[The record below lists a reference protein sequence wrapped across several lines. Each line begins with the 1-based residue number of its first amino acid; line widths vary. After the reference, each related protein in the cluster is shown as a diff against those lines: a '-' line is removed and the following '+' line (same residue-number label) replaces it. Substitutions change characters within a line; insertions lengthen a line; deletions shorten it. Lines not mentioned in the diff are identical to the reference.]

1 MNLGEIIRSLRIN
14 SGMTQKEL
22 ADKLSISSSTIGM
35 YEQGRREPD
44 LNTISKIANVFN
56 VTVGYLVGT
65 EKFDS
70 NHFTEKNVIANLSD
84 RIKSLRLSANMT
96 QTEFGEK
103 FGIVKSTVS
112 LYESGK
118 STPNDEI
125 KKQICDYFG
134 ISLDYLLGREDVEGH
149 DIKDNDINQY
159 ASNGLNYYI
168 NEETAKTAQEIF
180 ENKELRMLFD
190 AARDADPEDLKALHN
205 MALALKRKERGN
217 TDDTGC

>member
-1 MNLGEIIRSLRIN
+1 M
-14 SGMTQKEL
+14 
-22 ADKLSISSSTIGM
+22 
-35 YEQGRREPD
+35 
-44 LNTISKIANVFN
+44 
-56 VTVGYLVGT
+56 
-65 EKFDS
+65 
-70 NHFTEKNVIANLSD
+70 ANLAD

-125 KKQICDYFG
+125 KKQICDYFD
-134 ISLDYLLGREDVEGH
+134 ISLDYLIGREDLEGH
-149 DIKDNDINQY
+149 DSRNNDSSHLESDN
-159 ASNGLNYYI
+159 GYYI
-168 NEETAKTAQEIF
+168 NEETAKAAQEIF

-190 AARDADPEDLKALHN
+190 ATRDADPEDLKALHN

-217 TDDTGC
+217 SDDTGC